1 MRSLI
6 DGFSYPLRAIQFI
19 VRQPVL
25 WRYIVMPIVLNI
37 IVGLALYTTLL
48 WAGFQAIET
57 FLVGWPVWIEWFV
70 RGLLVIALFFGAW
83 IYTGALRGGSRLSFL
98 WTPVRID

>member
-25 WRYIVMPIVLNI
+25 WRYIVIPIVLNI
-37 IVGLALYTTLL
+37 IIGLILYTTLL
-48 WAGFQAIET
+48 WAGFQAIEA
-57 FLVGWPVWIEWFV
+57 FLVGWPLWIAWLI

-83 IYTGALRGGSRLSFL
+83 VYTGTLRGCARLTL
-98 WTPVRID
+98 L